1 MRYLKILFLMIGW
14 LIILAS
20 VSLVLNMATGKL
32 ARMDFDYSTGE
43 RRLSYNVLGVTIAT
57 NPDHGHSK
65 QIDWLE
71 QELPDN
77 TQRNWVRAKYLN
89 GPRDHPPTLML
100 LSILGDISML
110 LNSFTFDDPDTSRLL
125 NLQEIL
131 RPVLWKQI
139 TAYLGNKQASDN
151 LTCIRVHLETL
162 YYENGNLDESTLR
175 SIIQDCVDQLMKT
188 ESN

>member
-1 MRYLKILFLMIGW
+1 MRYLKILFLMIAW

-20 VSLVLNMATGKL
+20 ASLVINMATGKL

-43 RRLSYNVLGVTIAT
+43 RRLSYNVLGVTVAT

-71 QELPDN
+71 RELPDN
-77 TQRNWVRAKYLN
+77 AQRKWVRAKYLN

-110 LNSFTFDDPDTSRLL
+110 LNSFTFDDPDTTRLL
-125 NLQEIL
+125 DLQEIL
-131 RPVLWKQI
+131 RPVLWEMI
-139 TAYLGNKQASDN
+139 PAYLENKQASDN
-151 LTCIRVHLETL
+151 LTCIRIHLETI
-162 YYENGNLDESTLR
+162 YNENENLDNSTLR
-175 SIIQDCVDQLMKT
+175 SIIQDCDHPLMNPS
-188 ESN
+188 SN

>member
-1 MRYLKILFLMIGW
+1 MRYLKILFLMIAW

-43 RRLSYNVLGVTIAT
+43 RRLSYNVLGVSVAT

-71 QELPDN
+71 RELPDN
-77 TQRNWVRAKYLN
+77 AQRKWVRAKYLN

-125 NLQEIL
+125 TLQKIL
-131 RPVLWKQI
+131 RPVLWELI
-139 TAYLGNKQASDN
+139 TAYLENKQASDN
-151 LTCIRVHLETL
+151 LICIRIHLESL
-162 YYENGNLDESTLR
+162 YNQNENLDEPTLR
-175 SIIQDCVDQLMKT
+175 LIIQDCDHPLMNPV
-188 ESN
+188 SD